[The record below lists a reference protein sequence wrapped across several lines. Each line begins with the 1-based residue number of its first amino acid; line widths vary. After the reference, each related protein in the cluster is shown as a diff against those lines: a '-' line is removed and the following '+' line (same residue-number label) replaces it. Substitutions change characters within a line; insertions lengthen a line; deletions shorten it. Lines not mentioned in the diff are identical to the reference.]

1 MKESRILGDSLVFL
15 SRKINLEEEED
26 VGEFVDDSEFLIVEE
41 FGRRWGLEF
50 IVGLGNIS
58 MVRDG
63 LLVIKVYVV
72 GKRGKDDGC
81 EVFGIGIE

>member
-50 IVGLGNIS
+50 TVGLGNIS